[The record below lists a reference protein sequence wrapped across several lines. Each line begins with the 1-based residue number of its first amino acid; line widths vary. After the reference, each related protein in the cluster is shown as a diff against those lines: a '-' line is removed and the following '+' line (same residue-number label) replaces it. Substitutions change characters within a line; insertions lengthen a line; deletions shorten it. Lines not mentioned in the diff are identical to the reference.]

1 MAKYHVTLK
10 ANLAD
15 GALYWVADVNAAT
28 EDAAMTAAEAS
39 FARQMDNAAEWS
51 FTEADVEPL

>member
-1 MAKYHVTLK
+1 MTLK